1 LSGQGAQ
8 AKVLNPARSNSF
20 FFSFFLKKRERE
32 RGGEGGG
39 GGNLEAKGSVCE
51 GGGSEKGDADME
63 KLNLPFPQRSE
74 VVAAA

>member
-32 RGGEGGG
+32 RERE
-39 GGNLEAKGSVCE
+39 GNLEAKGSVCE